1 MEKATIQAQI
11 DAKRGEITNLNSQ
24 ISRLEECKKALTD
37 FSTDIEYVLT
47 SNEHI
52 ETTYYL
58 AGTPYLNETNNEE
71 KILKTAKQKL
81 SAKSDD
87 VVAKLTQKISEL
99 ETEKSGISLSISWLE
114 IEKSLTTEE

>member
-1 MEKATIQAQI
+1 MGKATIQAQI

-114 IEKSLTTEE
+114 IENSLTTEE

>member
-1 MEKATIQAQI
+1 MGKAAIQAQI
-11 DAKRGEITNLNSQ
+11 DARRGEIANLNSQ
-24 ISRLEECKKALTD
+24 ISRLEGCKKALTG

-52 ETTYYL
+52 ETTYCL

-71 KILKTAKQKL
+71 TILKTAKQKL

-87 VVAKLTQKISEL
+87 VVAKLIQKISEL
-99 ETEKSGISLSISWLE
+99 ESKKWGINSSITWLE
-114 IEKSLTTEE
+114 LQKSLTTEE

>member
-1 MEKATIQAQI
+1 MGKAAIQAQI
-11 DAKRGEITNLNSQ
+11 DAKRGEITDLNSQ
-24 ISRLEECKKALTD
+24 ISRLEGCKKALTD

-47 SNEHI
+47 SNDNI

-87 VVAKLTQKISEL
+87 VVAKTITFCFPLAMCFTKAVICS
-99 ETEKSGISLSISWLE
+99 SLSVR
-114 IEKSLTTEE
+114 

>member
-1 MEKATIQAQI
+1 MGKAAIQAQI

-24 ISRLEECKKALTD
+24 ISRLEECKKALTG

-71 KILKTAKQKL
+71 TILKTVKQKL
-81 SAKSDD
+81 TVKSDD
-87 VVAKLTQKISEL
+87 VIAKLTQKISEL
-99 ETEKSGISLSISWLE
+99 ETEKSGLDSSITWLE
-114 IEKSLTTEE
+114 LQKSLTTEE

>member
-1 MEKATIQAQI
+1 MGKAAIQAQI
-11 DAKRGEITNLNSQ
+11 DAKRGEITDLDSQ
-24 ISRLEECKKALTD
+24 ISRLEGCKKALTD

-47 SNEHI
+47 SNDNI

-71 KILKTAKQKL
+71 TILKTAKQKL

-99 ETEKSGISLSISWLE
+99 ETDKSGISLSISWLE
-114 IEKSLTTEE
+114 IQKSLTTEE

>member
-1 MEKATIQAQI
+1 MGKATIQAQI

-52 ETTYYL
+52 ETNYYL

-71 KILKTAKQKL
+71 TILKTAKQKL

>member
-1 MEKATIQAQI
+1 MGKAAIQAQI

-24 ISRLEECKKALTD
+24 ISRLEECKKALTG
-37 FSTDIEYVLT
+37 FATDIEYVLT

-71 KILKTAKQKL
+71 TILKTAKQKL
-81 SAKSDD
+81 TSKSDD
-87 VVAKLTQKISEL
+87 VIAKLIQKISEL
-99 ETEKSGISLSISWLE
+99 ETEKSGLDSSITWLE
-114 IEKSLTTEE
+114 LQKSLTTEE

>member
-1 MEKATIQAQI
+1 MGKAAIQAQI

-99 ETEKSGISLSISWLE
+99 ETEKSGISLSISWKKKK
-114 IEKSLTTEE
+114 KSLTTEE

>member
-1 MEKATIQAQI
+1 MGKAAIQAQI

-24 ISRLEECKKALTD
+24 ISRLEECKKALTG

-71 KILKTAKQKL
+71 TILKTVKQKL
-81 SAKSDD
+81 TAKSDD
-87 VVAKLTQKISEL
+87 VIAKLTQKISEL
-99 ETEKSGISLSISWLE
+99 ETEKSGLDSSITWLE
-114 IEKSLTTEE
+114 LQKSLTTEE

>member
-1 MEKATIQAQI
+1 MGKAAIQAQI
-11 DAKRGEITNLNSQ
+11 DAKRGEI
-24 ISRLEECKKALTD
+24 SRLEGCKKALTG

-71 KILKTAKQKL
+71 TILKTAKQKL

-99 ETEKSGISLSISWLE
+99 KTEKSGISLSISWLE

>member
-1 MEKATIQAQI
+1 MGKAAIQAQI

-24 ISRLEECKKALTD
+24 ISRLEECKKALTG

-71 KILKTAKQKL
+71 TILKTAKQKL
-81 SAKSDD
+81 TSKSDD
-87 VVAKLTQKISEL
+87 VIAKLIQKISEL
-99 ETEKSGISLSISWLE
+99 ETEKSGLDSSITWLE
-114 IEKSLTTEE
+114 LQKSLTTEE

>member
-1 MEKATIQAQI
+1 MGKATIQAQI

-58 AGTPYLNETNNEE
+58 AGTSYLNETNNEE

>member
-1 MEKATIQAQI
+1 MGKAAIQAQI

>member
-1 MEKATIQAQI
+1 MGKATIQAQI

-99 ETEKSGISLSISWLE
+99 ETAKSGISLSISWLE

>member
-1 MEKATIQAQI
+1 MGKAAIQAQI
-11 DAKRGEITNLNSQ
+11 DARRGEITNLNSQ
-24 ISRLEECKKALTD
+24 ISRLEGCKKALTG

-71 KILKTAKQKL
+71 TILKTVKQKL
-81 SAKSDD
+81 TAKSDD
-87 VVAKLTQKISEL
+87 VIAKLTQKISEL
-99 ETEKSGISLSISWLE
+99 ETEKSGLDSSITWLE
-114 IEKSLTTEE
+114 LQKSLTTEE

>member
-1 MEKATIQAQI
+1 MGKAAIQAQI

-24 ISRLEECKKALTD
+24 ISRLEECKKALPD

>member
-1 MEKATIQAQI
+1 MGKATIQAQI

-71 KILKTAKQKL
+71 KILKTAKEKL
-81 SAKSDD
+81 SEKSDD

>member
-1 MEKATIQAQI
+1 MWKATIQAQI

>member
-1 MEKATIQAQI
+1 MGKAAIQAQI

-24 ISRLEECKKALTD
+24 ISRLEECKKALTG

-99 ETEKSGISLSISWLE
+99 ETEKSGLDSSITWLE
-114 IEKSLTTEE
+114 LQKSLTTEE